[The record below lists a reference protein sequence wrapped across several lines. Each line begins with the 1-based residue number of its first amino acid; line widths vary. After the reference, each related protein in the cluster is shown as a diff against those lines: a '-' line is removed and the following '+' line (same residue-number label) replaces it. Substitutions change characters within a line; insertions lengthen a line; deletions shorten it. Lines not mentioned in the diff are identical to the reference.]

1 MSVSKKV
8 KALLL
13 EREKKQSD
21 LMEVLGMSSKQSL
34 SNKFS
39 NERWSAEDL
48 VKIAEYCGCKLAFI
62 LPNGER
68 IIISNADL
76 TDEAGLGGINE
87 LRGNYGARYQKD
99 DHFL

>member
-21 LMEVLGMSSKQSL
+21 LMEVLG
-34 SNKFS
+34 NKFS

-68 IIISNADL
+68 ITISNADL
-76 TDEAGLGGINE
+76 TDEAE
-87 LRGNYGARYQKD
+87 T
-99 DHFL
+99 

>member
-8 KALLL
+8 KALLM

-21 LMEVLGMSSKQSL
+21 LMDVLEMSSKQSL

-48 VKIAEYCGCKLAFI
+48 IKIAEFCDCKLAFI

-68 IIISNADL
+68 ITLDTA
-76 TDEAGLGGINE
+76 E
-87 LRGNYGARYQKD
+87 
-99 DHFL
+99 

>member
-39 NERWSAEDL
+39 NERWSADDL
-48 VKIAEYCGCKLAFI
+48 VKIAEYCGCKLAFV
-62 LPNGER
+62 LPNSER
-68 IIISNADL
+68 IVIANDDS
-76 TDEAGLGGINE
+76 TDGIE
-87 LRGNYGARYQKD
+87 G
-99 DHFL
+99 